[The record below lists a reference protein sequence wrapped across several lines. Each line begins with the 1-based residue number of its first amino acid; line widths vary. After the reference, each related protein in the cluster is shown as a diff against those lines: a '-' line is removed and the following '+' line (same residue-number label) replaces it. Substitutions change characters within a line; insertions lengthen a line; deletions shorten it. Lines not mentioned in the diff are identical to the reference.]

1 MQLGGYAQYRTVT
14 TQTASPEDLLLQ
26 LYQAAIKNAGQAG
39 EAIDR
44 RDPAK
49 AHGHIVRVQDIV
61 AELRRTLDHERGGEI
76 AVTLDRL
83 YGYMLQR
90 LVAANIAKDRAPLD
104 EVTGM
109 LRQLLTAWRTAVREA
124 GRPAAASGAAL
135 AAAAR

>member
-1 MQLGGYAQYRTVT
+1 MQPGGYAQYRTVT
-14 TQTASPEDLLLQ
+14 TQTATPGDLLLQ
-26 LYQAAIKNAGQAG
+26 LYQAAIKNAGQAS

-61 AELRRTLDHERGGEI
+61 IELRRTLDHERGGDVS
-76 AVTLDRL
+76 VTLDRL

-90 LVAANIAKDRAPLD
+90 LVAANIDKDRAPLA
-104 EVTGM
+104 EVTGL

-124 GRPAAASGAAL
+124 GRPAASGAAL
-135 AAAAR
+135 AMAAR